1 MDPDTTFNRAEE
13 FADKQKKAGAS
24 RLDDMARAVHGAA
37 DELNAQMPLAAE
49 FAHAAA
55 ERIEKG
61 AGALRDHNMREL
73 VGDINNFGRRDP
85 LMLFGG
91 AMAAGFALSRLVKSA
106 ARATPRTETHVGGAP
121 HADAFPG
128 APMR

>member
-1 MDPDTTFNRAEE
+1 MDPDSTVNRAEDFVE
-13 FADKQKKAGAS
+13 RQKSAGAG

-37 DELNAQMPLAAE
+37 DGLNDQMPLAAE

-55 ERIEKG
+55 SRLEKG

-73 VGDINNFGRRDP
+73 VGDLNAFGRRDP

-91 AMAAGFALSRLVKSA
+91 AMAAGFALSRLLKSA
-106 ARATPRTETHVGGAP
+106 A
-121 HADAFPG
+121 HAG
-128 APMR
+128 R